1 MDLDEYYFGVHLDK
15 VTDLDASSRGK
26 QVNCDIELQERYK
39 GETLKDE
46 AESMNAIGPDCS
58 FAQSFFFFTKGL
70 NVSSSWATTLKTP
83 KVKSKES
90 RRIFKVL
97 FSSSM

>member
-15 VTDLDASSRGK
+15 VTDLDKSSRGK
-26 QVNCDIELQERYK
+26 QVNCDIELQEKYK

-58 FAQSFFFFTKGL
+58 FAQSFFFFTKGK
-70 NVSSSWATTLKTP
+70 NVSLSSRWPTSLKL
-83 KVKSKES
+83 
-90 RRIFKVL
+90 L
-97 FSSSM
+97 FSVQCEIRVEFE

>member
-26 QVNCDIELQERYK
+26 QVNCDIELQEKYK

-70 NVSSSWATTLKTP
+70 NVSSRWPTTLKTP
-83 KVKSKES
+83 QVKSKTS
-90 RRIFKVL
+90 QRIFKII

>member
-26 QVNCDIELQERYK
+26 QVNCDIELQEKYK

-46 AESMNAIGPDCS
+46 AESMNAIEPDCS

-70 NVSSSWATTLKTP
+70 NVSSRWPTALKTP
-83 KVKSKES
+83 QVKSEKFQ
-90 RRIFKVL
+90 RIFKSII
-97 FSSSM
+97 SSSM

>member
-70 NVSSSWATTLKTP
+70 NVSSPSPTYLKNY
-83 KVKSKES
+83 
-90 RRIFKVL
+90 FF
-97 FSSSM
+97 FSSM

>member
-26 QVNCDIELQERYK
+26 QVNCDIELQEKYK

-70 NVSSSWATTLKTP
+70 NVSS
-83 KVKSKES
+83 
-90 RRIFKVL
+90 R
-97 FSSSM
+97 